1 MDEESVKTAPEEPA
15 EKGLRCKHMMY
26 VQQLKHLP
34 GPNQTMEAVIER
46 IEKNV
51 KPDKYAII
59 LHDQDLA
66 NDGDCSEPHIHAML
80 SFTNARYLSAVA
92 KALDEPTAQPL
103 QRWRGNSNNG
113 YAYLIHAT
121 QNAMDK
127 YQYPPDAVRASF
139 DYANEMAS
147 ISRDVAKAKARGK
160 KRDEVTLL
168 LDAMYDGTISK
179 DDVEKR
185 LTGSQYARYHSQI
198 EAVWAKRLE
207 KLAVEFR
214 KKMLE
219 EGRTLESIWI
229 FGASETGKS
238 SLAKEIVRKQGRPY
252 FVAGS
257 NKDRFQNYQSQPSI
271 WIDELRP
278 TDFDFSQLLRLL
290 DPYGESIMA
299 PSRYHDKALAC
310 DLIVISTIYNPFE
323 FHKESFSFEKRN
335 DAESVWQLI
344 RRLSVIIEMDAYT
357 IKAVQYLPKAE
368 KFVPIEGTI
377 RPNPY
382 SGFSRPTP
390 ESKTIELY
398 SEIFKEKDA
407 DAPQSAQND
416 GSQCSD
422 TASEERRTEI
432 EST

>member
-1 MDEESVKTAPEEPA
+1 MEEISVKSAPEEPA
-15 EKGLRCKHMMY
+15 EKGLRCKNMMY
-26 VQQLKHLP
+26 VQQIAHLP
-34 GPNQTMEAVIER
+34 GPDKTIEAVKKR
-46 IEKNV
+46 IETIV

-66 NDGDCSEPHIHAML
+66 NDDDCAEPHIHAML
-80 SFTNARYLSAVA
+80 SFNNARYLSAVS
-92 KALDEPTAQPL
+92 KALDEPSARCL
-103 QRWRGNSNNG
+103 QWWKGNANNG

-121 QNAMDK
+121 KNAQDK
-127 YQYPPDAVRASF
+127 YQYSPDAVRASF
-139 DYANEMAS
+139 DYASEMAN
-147 ISRDVAKAKARGK
+147 ISHDVAKSKARAK
-160 KRDEVTLL
+160 KRDEVSLL

-179 DDVEKR
+179 EEVEKR

-207 KLAVEFR
+207 NLAAEFH
-214 KKMLE
+214 KKMRE
-219 EGRTLESIWI
+219 EGRTIESIWI

-257 NKDRFQNYQSQPSI
+257 NKDRFQNYQSEPSI

-290 DPYGESIMA
+290 DPYGEAIMA
-299 PSRYHDKALAC
+299 PARYHDKALAC
-310 DLIVISTIYNPFE
+310 DLVVISTVYSPFE
-323 FHKESFSFEKRN
+323 FHKEAFKFEKRN

-368 KFVPIEGTI
+368 KFVPIEETI

-390 ESKTIELY
+390 ELNAVSLY
-398 SEIFKEKDA
+398 NSIFEEKKDNSNENAPVDA
-407 DAPQSAQND
+407 TQNA
-416 GSQCSD
+416 
-422 TASEERRTEI
+422 TESEEHDAKTDA
-432 EST
+432 T